1 MLIISEV
8 LIINL
13 YEVSN
18 LGKGYITYLKYFLA
32 IALSSFSLSSKR

>member
-8 LIINL
+8 PIINL

-18 LGKGYITYLKYFLA
+18 FGKVCIAKSDTLGVFRFLGK
-32 IALSSFSLSSKR
+32 SRRD

>member
-18 LGKGYITYLKYFLA
+18 LGKVCIAKSDTLGVFRFLGK
-32 IALSSFSLSSKR
+32 SRRD

>member
-18 LGKGYITYLKYFLA
+18 FGKVCIVKSDTLE
-32 IALSSFSLSSKR
+32 FSEENGGIRKE